1 MVAEENAVTER
12 RTKRVILDVY
22 FGTLASKADTER
34 RLSYE

>member
-1 MVAEENAVTER
+1 MAVEENAVTER
-12 RTKRVILDVY
+12 RTKRVILVAY